1 MQRSIPLLLLCL
13 STVFTAS
20 AEKDYPLHVQLL
32 ESTWTNIGYGM
43 AHGYGRGNIIDGE
56 STRGFDFTYNC
67 SSTYNTTTGNGAYL
81 GRWKKEELRLIV
93 QGQQIGGQ
101 RRSECEMKTTLQR
114 DIYIQKNGQLFLIS
128 QEQFKNAK
136 ENLRPADKDATHYP
150 VKISILSADWQ
161 SANLGSVGSG
171 KGNIIDGDNVE
182 GFNFAS
188 TCAVTFQAG
197 PGVYA
202 AKWKEEKSKLTLLAK
217 AIGENQFYTC
227 DLKLDLIAGA
237 YLKNNNT
244 GVVNQVTHDQFNAL
258 LANRRQAPTPKRR
271 RKLLPPGGSGAS
283 SAAKTNVNV
292 LSDPNGADIEI
303 DGKLS
308 AAHRP
313 SSNGPRRPRRQHPQ
327 VRLSR
332 VETNYDY
339 VRGEV
344 KVNANLERRRN
355 AIDGG
360 EERCTVVVHL
370 SSVPLFA

>member
-258 LANRRQAPTPKRR
+258 LANRRQAPTPT
-271 RKLLPPGGSGAS
+271 PSQ
-283 SAAKTNVNV
+283 AKTRVNV

-303 DGKLS
+303 DGKFVGS
-308 AAHRP
+308 TP
-313 SSNGPRRPRRQHPQ
+313 SVLEWPIGDHAVSIRKSGYHEWKRIMTM
-327 VRLSR
+327 SG
-332 VETNYDY
+332 
-339 VRGEV
+339 GEV
-344 KVNANLERRRN
+344 KVNANLERE
-355 AIDGG
+355 G
-360 EERCTVVVHL
+360 TL
-370 SSVPLFA
+370 